1 MRMSWVRVSPKP
13 PPILSD
19 WHWFFSIYILCT
31 LQPAEV
37 YGVLAQSAEQT
48 PYKCQGCGSIP
59 RNTTRESNPPSQRDA
74 KLKKHYCF
82 LYGCCYDSI
91 LVFELRQ
98 YVCGLLLVC
107 TGCVLYRVLISWV
120 APIRGSRTEYRPIV
134 TATRRR
140 ATPHIPMC
148 EREVSL
154 GLTQPTD
161 LERWKKIQQIL
172 CIRV

>member
-48 PYKCQGCGSIP
+48 PYKCQGRGSIP

-74 KLKKHYCF
+74 KSKKHYCF

-91 LVFELRQ
+91 LVFESWQ
-98 YVCGLLLVC
+98 YVCGLLLAR
-107 TGCVLYRVLISWV
+107 TGWVLCGFMGRSTVVVKRSAKPLVWV
-120 APIRGSRTEYRPIV
+120 RFSPFPPNPSNIHCKNLQSRSRHRKRLLP
-134 TATRRR
+134 
-140 ATPHIPMC
+140 
-148 EREVSL
+148 
-154 GLTQPTD
+154 
-161 LERWKKIQQIL
+161 
-172 CIRV
+172 